1 LYLYFSNQKLKN
13 NMSKNT
19 DLGLL
24 FLRISIG
31 GLMLFHG
38 VAKLLHGI
46 DFLAQSM
53 GVVAYAVYVGEFLAP
68 LAILLGWR
76 TRIASVILAINGIV
90 AIAFA
95 HSKDIF
101 SISDHG
107 GYANELLMLFIL
119 GAVALFFTGA
129 GKHAISTENKWD

>member
-1 LYLYFSNQKLKN
+1 
-13 NMSKNT
+13 MSKNT

-24 FLRISIG
+24 LLRISVG

-46 DFLAQSM
+46 EFLVQSM
-53 GVVAYAVYVGEFLAP
+53 GTFGYAVYIGEVLAP
-68 LAILLGWR
+68 IAILIGWR
-76 TRIASVILAINGIV
+76 TRIAAVILAINCVV
-90 AIAFA
+90 AVGVA

-101 SISDHG
+101 SISEHG
-107 GYANELLMLFIL
+107 GYANELLMLYLL

-129 GKHAISTENKWD
+129 GKYAMSSQNTWD